1 LPWEGTRER
10 IVWNTSPGALA
21 ILPQFAD
28 SQQELPFSNS
38 NPGNTFTAIIYSQL
52 GSTAVLYRLLK
63 SLAKSKYLDKV
74 FIPIRPIDRAV
85 RAVACE
91 SAIAHIVL
99 FQIIL
104 LWNSEIPVPRKPR
117 WQGIKAS
124 IHVVAVDGISQRFY
138 PHPLIKTSAILSLD
152 EDATLN
158 TDEIDFAFTV
168 WRSFPDRI
176 VGYPARSHYWDDS
189 KVALMS
195 RRVHCPSRSNLTLGF
210 LIV

>member
-1 LPWEGTRER
+1 M
-10 IVWNTSPGALA
+10 A

-52 GSTAVLYRLLK
+52 GSTAVLYRLLR

-74 FIPIRPIDRAV
+74 RIYLLTELSFRYARADG
-85 RAVACE
+85 RFL
-91 SAIAHIVL
+91 ITLIIVSV
-99 FQIIL
+99 QIIL
-104 LWNSEIPVPRKPR
+104 LWNSEIPVPKKSR
-117 WQGIKAS
+117 WHGIKAS
-124 IHVVAVDGISQRFY
+124 IHVIAVDGISHRFY

-189 KVALMS
+189 KVHGEKGKKIRPA
-195 RRVHCPSRSNLTLGF
+195 
-210 LIV
+210 

>member
-1 LPWEGTRER
+1 MPWEGARER
-10 IVWNTSPGALA
+10 IVWNTSPGALV

-28 SQQELPFSNS
+28 NQQELPFSNS

-52 GSTAVLYRLLK
+52 GSTAVLYRLLR

-74 FIPIRPIDRAV
+74 SLFYVI
-85 RAVACE
+85 
-91 SAIAHIVL
+91 SFFVL
-99 FQIIL
+99 LFYYNINNIMILFKIIL
-104 LWNSEIPVPRKPR
+104 MWNSDIPVPRKPR

-124 IHVVAVDGISQRFY
+124 IHIVAVDGISQRFY

-168 WRSFPDRI
+168 WQSFPDRI

-189 KVALMS
+189 KVYIM
-195 RRVHCPSRSNLTLGF
+195 
-210 LIV
+210 